1 MKHPMTLFTATQE
14 PHMTAGEYIKAGF
27 FMCFGWFLMS
37 FLVASFAI
45 ILWAGILVHLVHSLF
60 LK

>member
-1 MKHPMTLFTATQE
+1 
-14 PHMTAGEYIKAGF
+14 MTAGEYIKAGF